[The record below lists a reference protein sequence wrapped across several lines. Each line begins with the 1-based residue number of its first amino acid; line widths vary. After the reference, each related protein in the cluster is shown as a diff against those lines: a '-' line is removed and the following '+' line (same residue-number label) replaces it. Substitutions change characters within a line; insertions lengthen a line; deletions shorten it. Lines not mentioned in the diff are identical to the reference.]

1 MTNQIQAYLQ
11 EVMQIYQKGNATEH
25 TYRPALK
32 KLLESFDNNILAVN
46 EPKRIAC
53 GAPDFWIGQGALEIG
68 HLEAKDIGISLK
80 GLEKKDQM
88 KRYFN
93 ALGNLILTDHLE
105 FRWYVDGELRL
116 AASIATF
123 DKQKKIKPDAD
134 GIVQVDQLLR
144 QFLLTKVVQVTTP
157 KALAKR
163 MAALAQLIRD
173 AINTAL
179 NDSDRGG
186 MLRQQLESF
195 RAVLIRDL
203 TGEQFADMYAQ
214 TICYGLFA
222 ARCNTDQVSS
232 FSRETAGFRLPKTNP
247 FLRGIFNQIAGSELD
262 DRIVWAV
269 DTLVTILQ
277 QTDMSA
283 ILSDFGKR
291 DRREDPVVH
300 FYETFLAEYDPKM
313 RESRGVYYTPEPVVG
328 YIVRSVDYIL
338 KEKFA
343 IKKGLADSTKIPYPP
358 QSPLAKGG
366 GTDSS
371 SSPLKKGSLDSSSP
385 PSQGG
390 VRGGSEP
397 MHKVLILDPA
407 VGTGTFMHRV
417 IEHIY
422 EGFKNQRGM
431 WSGYVSQHLLPRLFG
446 FELLMAPYT
455 VAHMKLGLLLK
466 ETGYDFKIPQGKK
479 EEDFRLRIYL
489 TNTLQESFQIEDQT
503 VSFGSRIKE
512 EAEEAKDIK
521 QDHPV
526 MVIIG
531 NPPYSGHSAN
541 TGDWIKGLLNG
552 KDIISN
558 TKTDS
563 YFEVD
568 GKPLGEKNPK
578 WLNDDYVKF
587 IRFSQWRI
595 DQTGYGVL
603 AFVTNHGYLDNP
615 TFRGMRQSLLKTFDE
630 IYILDL
636 HGNSKKKETCPDED
650 RSVDQNVFDIQQG
663 VAIGIFVK
671 YQNSEQKSTT
681 VYHADLWG
689 KREVFE
695 NKQLVGGKYHWL
707 DESDISS
714 MITDANKIYPDEPFY
729 LFKRQDIDIRKEY
742 DQFKKITDIIPTNCV
757 GIVTA
762 RDSLTIKWSQ
772 EEIWNVVNDFANL
785 DPEEARVKY
794 ELGKDT
800 RDWKVSLAQQDIKQP
815 SINKANVLPILY
827 RPFDVR
833 YTYYTGRSR
842 GFHCMPRG
850 DVMRHIVDG
859 NNLNLIATRQVTSLN
874 FSHINVSDTLI
885 ELKLGSHDR
894 STQILPLYICPET
907 QAERDMGMT
916 RYPNLAPEFINEL
929 SQKLGLEFFPD
940 GKGDQIKTFA
950 PEDIFN
956 YIYAVFHSPEYRTKY
971 AEFLK
976 IDFPRVPLT
985 SNKQLFW
992 ELAAKGDKLV
1002 QLHLMKET
1010 GTEISSYPIDGS
1022 NLVEQVKYNETQQ
1035 QIWINDQQYF
1045 ANIPNHIW
1053 NFYIGGYQV
1062 CQKWLKDR
1070 KGRELNFDDL
1080 VHYQNI
1086 ISILGE
1092 TIEIMSDID
1101 QIITK
1106 HGGFP
1111 FS

>member
-11 EVMQIYQKGNATEH
+11 EVTQIYQKGNATEH

-53 GAPDFWIGQGALEIG
+53 GAPDFWIGQGALEVG

-269 DTLVTILQ
+269 DTLATILQ

-422 EGFKNQRGM
+422 EGFKNQKGM

-446 FELLMAPYT
+446 
-455 VAHMKLGLLLK
+455 
-466 ETGYDFKIPQGKK
+466 
-479 EEDFRLRIYL
+479 
-489 TNTLQESFQIEDQT
+489 
-503 VSFGSRIKE
+503 
-512 EAEEAKDIK
+512 
-521 QDHPV
+521 
-526 MVIIG
+526 
-531 NPPYSGHSAN
+531 
-541 TGDWIKGLLNG
+541 
-552 KDIISN
+552 
-558 TKTDS
+558 
-563 YFEVD
+563 
-568 GKPLGEKNPK
+568 
-578 WLNDDYVKF
+578 
-587 IRFSQWRI
+587 
-595 DQTGYGVL
+595 
-603 AFVTNHGYLDNP
+603 
-615 TFRGMRQSLLKTFDE
+615 
-630 IYILDL
+630 
-636 HGNSKKKETCPDED
+636 
-650 RSVDQNVFDIQQG
+650 
-663 VAIGIFVK
+663 
-671 YQNSEQKSTT
+671 
-681 VYHADLWG
+681 
-689 KREVFE
+689 
-695 NKQLVGGKYHWL
+695 
-707 DESDISS
+707 
-714 MITDANKIYPDEPFY
+714 
-729 LFKRQDIDIRKEY
+729 
-742 DQFKKITDIIPTNCV
+742 
-757 GIVTA
+757 
-762 RDSLTIKWSQ
+762 
-772 EEIWNVVNDFANL
+772 
-785 DPEEARVKY
+785 
-794 ELGKDT
+794 
-800 RDWKVSLAQQDIKQP
+800 
-815 SINKANVLPILY
+815 
-827 RPFDVR
+827 
-833 YTYYTGRSR
+833 
-842 GFHCMPRG
+842 
-850 DVMRHIVDG
+850 
-859 NNLNLIATRQVTSLN
+859 
-874 FSHINVSDTLI
+874 
-885 ELKLGSHDR
+885 
-894 STQILPLYICPET
+894 
-907 QAERDMGMT
+907 
-916 RYPNLAPEFINEL
+916 
-929 SQKLGLEFFPD
+929 
-940 GKGDQIKTFA
+940 
-950 PEDIFN
+950 
-956 YIYAVFHSPEYRTKY
+956 
-971 AEFLK
+971 
-976 IDFPRVPLT
+976 
-985 SNKQLFW
+985 
-992 ELAAKGDKLV
+992 
-1002 QLHLMKET
+1002 
-1010 GTEISSYPIDGS
+1010 
-1022 NLVEQVKYNETQQ
+1022 
-1035 QIWINDQQYF
+1035 
-1045 ANIPNHIW
+1045 
-1053 NFYIGGYQV
+1053 
-1062 CQKWLKDR
+1062 
-1070 KGRELNFDDL
+1070 
-1080 VHYQNI
+1080 
-1086 ISILGE
+1086 
-1092 TIEIMSDID
+1092 
-1101 QIITK
+1101 
-1106 HGGFP
+1106 
-1111 FS
+1111 

>member
-1 MTNQIQAYLQ
+1 MTSQIQVYLQ
-11 EVMQIYQKGNATEH
+11 DVTQIYQKGNATEH

-32 KLLESFDNNILAVN
+32 KLLESFGNDILAVN

-68 HLEAKDIGISLK
+68 HLEAKDIGIALK

-105 FRWYVDGELRL
+105 FRWYVGGELRL

-123 DKQKKIKPDAD
+123 DKQKKIKADAD

-163 MAALAQLIRD
+163 MAALAQLIRE

-262 DRIVWAV
+262 DRITWAV
-269 DTLVTILQ
+269 DTLASILQ

-338 KEKFA
+338 KEKFG
-343 IKKGLADSTKIPYPP
+343 IKKGLADSTKIPSPHPP
-358 QSPLAKGG
+358 APSPKAGEGEQEKESL
-366 GTDSS
+366 
-371 SSPLKKGSLDSSSP
+371 SPSP
-385 PSQGG
+385 PLGEG
-390 VRGGSEP
+390 FRVRAD

-422 EGFKNQRGM
+422 EGFKNQKGM

-455 VAHMKLGLLLK
+455 VAHMKLGLQLQ
-466 ETGYDFKIPQGKK
+466 ETGYDFSSD
-479 EEDFRLRIYL
+479 ERLRIYL
-489 TNTLQESFQIEDQT
+489 TNTLQEGFQIPAADG
-503 VSFGSRIKE
+503 FMNRIRD
-512 EAEEAKDIK
+512 EAEAAKGVK
-521 QDHPV
+521 QDTPV
-526 MVIIG
+526 MVILG
-531 NPPYSGHSAN
+531 NPPYSYESMN
-541 TGDWIKGLLNG
+541 TDPWIVNLV
-552 KDIISN
+552 KD
-558 TKTDS
+558 
-563 YFEVD
+563 YYHVD
-568 GKPLGEKNPK
+568 GKPLGERNPK
-578 WLNDDYVKF
+578 GLLDDYVKF
-587 IRFSQWRI
+587 IRFAQHRVSE
-595 DQTGYGVL
+595 TGYGVVAL
-603 AFVTNHGYLDNP
+603 ITNHGYLDNP
-615 TFRGMRQSLLKTFDE
+615 TFRGMRQNLMQTFDE
-630 IYILDL
+630 IYVLDL
-636 HGNSKKKETCPDED
+636 HGNSKKKEVCPDG
-650 RSVDQNVFDIQQG
+650 SPDQNVFDIQQG
-663 VAIGIFVK
+663 VAIAFFIK
-671 YQNSEQKSTT
+671 YQDSQQDLAK

-689 KREVFE
+689 VREVKE
-695 NKQLVGGKYHWL
+695 NKELVGGKYHWL
-707 DESDISS
+707 DENDINSTEWKV
-714 MITDANKIYPDEPFY
+714 INPKDEYY
-729 LFKRQDIDIRKEY
+729 LFKPFNAVDFPEYAEGTWKID
-742 DQFKKITDIIPTNCV
+742 KIFPSNSN
-757 GIVTA
+757 GIETG
-762 RDSLTIKWSQ
+762 RDEHLISLTR
-772 EEIWNVVNDFANL
+772 EEIQRVMTDLVNSDLSDKDIYEKYGIQDTTGWHFVKRRKLLIQEGLKQDVICKIYRKPFDFGFTYYHEFLRRQQFEVLGNLLKPNIALLSMRQVALESSSYNHFGVTNIIADNRSFLSNKGKANL
-785 DPEEARVKY
+785 
-794 ELGKDT
+794 
-800 RDWKVSLAQQDIKQP
+800 
-815 SINKANVLPILY
+815 
-827 RPFDVR
+827 F
-833 YTYYTGRSR
+833 
-842 GFHCMPRG
+842 
-850 DVMRHIVDG
+850 
-859 NNLNLIATRQVTSLN
+859 
-874 FSHINVSDTLI
+874 
-885 ELKLGSHDR
+885 
-894 STQILPLYICPET
+894 PLYIYPTNTLLQEK
-907 QAERDMGMT
+907 EFNT
-916 RYPNLAPEFINEL
+916 RRPNLAPEFINEL
-929 SQKLGLEFFPD
+929 SQKLDLEFFPD

-950 PEDIFN
+950 PQDIFN
-956 YIYAVFHSPEYRTKY
+956 YIYATFHSPTYRQRY

-992 ELAAKGDKLV
+992 ELATKGDRLV

-1010 GTEISSYPIDGS
+1010 GTEISNYPIDGS

-1035 QIWINDQQYF
+1035 LDFGQD
-1045 ANIPNHIW
+1045 
-1053 NFYIGGYQV
+1053 
-1062 CQKWLKDR
+1062 
-1070 KGRELNFDDL
+1070 
-1080 VHYQNI
+1080 
-1086 ISILGE
+1086 
-1092 TIEIMSDID
+1092 
-1101 QIITK
+1101 
-1106 HGGFP
+1106 
-1111 FS
+1111 

>member
-11 EVMQIYQKGNATEH
+11 DVTQIYQKGNATEH

-32 KLLESFDNNILAVN
+32 KLLESFGNDILAVN

-53 GAPDFWIGQGALEIG
+53 GAPDFWIGQGALEVG

-80 GLEKKDQM
+80 SLEKKNQM
-88 KRYFN
+88 QRYFN

-105 FRWYVDGELRL
+105 FRWYVGGELRL
-116 AASIATF
+116 SAAIATF
-123 DKQKKIKPDAD
+123 DKQKKIKPNPD
-134 GIVQVDQLLR
+134 GMAQVDQLLR

-157 KALAKR
+157 RALAKR

-262 DRIVWAV
+262 DRITWAV
-269 DTLVTILQ
+269 DTLATILQ

-338 KEKFA
+338 KEKFG
-343 IKKGLADSTKIPYPP
+343 IKKGLADSTKISYPP

-366 GTDSS
+366 GL
-371 SSPLKKGSLDSSSP
+371 SSPPFEGGSLDSSSP

-390 VRGGSEP
+390 GRGGSEL

-422 EGFKNQRGM
+422 EGFKNQKGM

-455 VAHMKLGLLLK
+455 VAHMKLGLQLQEL
-466 ETGYDFKIPQGKK
+466 GYDFSS
-479 EEDFRLRIYL
+479 EERLRIYL
-489 TNTLQESFQIEDQT
+489 TNTLQESFQIADQT
-503 VSFGSRIKE
+503 VNFGSRIKE
-512 EAEEAKDIK
+512 EAEAAKEVK
-521 QDHPV
+521 QEHPV

-531 NPPYSGHSAN
+531 NPPYSGHSVN

-636 HGNSKKKETCPDED
+636 HGNSKKKETCPDD
-650 RSVDQNVFDIQQG
+650 SVDQNVFDIQQG

-671 YQNSEQKSTT
+671 YQNSQQESAT

-689 KREVFE
+689 KREIFE

-714 MITDANKIYPDEPFY
+714 LISEENKIYPDAPFY
-729 LFKRQDIDIRKEY
+729 LFKHQDIE
-742 DQFKKITDIIPTNCV
+742 
-757 GIVTA
+757 
-762 RDSLTIKWSQ
+762 
-772 EEIWNVVNDFANL
+772 
-785 DPEEARVKY
+785 
-794 ELGKDT
+794 
-800 RDWKVSLAQQDIKQP
+800 
-815 SINKANVLPILY
+815 PI
-827 RPFDVR
+827 
-833 YTYYTGRSR
+833 
-842 GFHCMPRG
+842 
-850 DVMRHIVDG
+850 
-859 NNLNLIATRQVTSLN
+859 
-874 FSHINVSDTLI
+874 
-885 ELKLGSHDR
+885 
-894 STQILPLYICPET
+894 
-907 QAERDMGMT
+907 
-916 RYPNLAPEFINEL
+916 
-929 SQKLGLEFFPD
+929 
-940 GKGDQIKTFA
+940 
-950 PEDIFN
+950 
-956 YIYAVFHSPEYRTKY
+956 
-971 AEFLK
+971 
-976 IDFPRVPLT
+976 
-985 SNKQLFW
+985 
-992 ELAAKGDKLV
+992 
-1002 QLHLMKET
+1002 
-1010 GTEISSYPIDGS
+1010 
-1022 NLVEQVKYNETQQ
+1022 
-1035 QIWINDQQYF
+1035 
-1045 ANIPNHIW
+1045 
-1053 NFYIGGYQV
+1053 
-1062 CQKWLKDR
+1062 
-1070 KGRELNFDDL
+1070 
-1080 VHYQNI
+1080 
-1086 ISILGE
+1086 
-1092 TIEIMSDID
+1092 
-1101 QIITK
+1101 
-1106 HGGFP
+1106 
-1111 FS
+1111 

>member
-222 ARCNTDQVSS
+222 ARCNTDQVST

-269 DTLVTILQ
+269 DTLATILQ

-390 VRGGSEP
+390 VRGGFDITEI
-397 MHKVLILDPA
+397 ILDRLVTLNAQRAEEERNGHIRWLRPEYQAPNEVRTQTIIEGVGESEEVAIAPA
-407 VGTGTFMHRV
+407 EVKTFPKQPKDQLAAIRDLLRTSNNPWT
-417 IEHIY
+417 IAQIAAQ
-422 EGFKNQRGM
+422 FKNGGRYKNAI
-431 WSGYVSQHLLPRLFG
+431 SENLERLEWFG
-446 FELLMAPYT
+446 IL
-455 VAHMKLGLLLK
+455 HCH
-466 ETGYDFKIPQGKK
+466 
-479 EEDFRLRIYL
+479 
-489 TNTLQESFQIEDQT
+489 QE
-503 VSFGSRIKE
+503 
-512 EAEEAKDIK
+512 A
-521 QDHPV
+521 
-526 MVIIG
+526 
-531 NPPYSGHSAN
+531 
-541 TGDWIKGLLNG
+541 
-552 KDIISN
+552 
-558 TKTDS
+558 
-563 YFEVD
+563 
-568 GKPLGEKNPK
+568 
-578 WLNDDYVKF
+578 
-587 IRFSQWRI
+587 
-595 DQTGYGVL
+595 
-603 AFVTNHGYLDNP
+603 
-615 TFRGMRQSLLKTFDE
+615 
-630 IYILDL
+630 
-636 HGNSKKKETCPDED
+636 
-650 RSVDQNVFDIQQG
+650 
-663 VAIGIFVK
+663 
-671 YQNSEQKSTT
+671 
-681 VYHADLWG
+681 
-689 KREVFE
+689 
-695 NKQLVGGKYHWL
+695 
-707 DESDISS
+707 
-714 MITDANKIYPDEPFY
+714 
-729 LFKRQDIDIRKEY
+729 
-742 DQFKKITDIIPTNCV
+742 
-757 GIVTA
+757 
-762 RDSLTIKWSQ
+762 
-772 EEIWNVVNDFANL
+772 
-785 DPEEARVKY
+785 
-794 ELGKDT
+794 
-800 RDWKVSLAQQDIKQP
+800 
-815 SINKANVLPILY
+815 
-827 RPFDVR
+827 
-833 YTYYTGRSR
+833 
-842 GFHCMPRG
+842 
-850 DVMRHIVDG
+850 
-859 NNLNLIATRQVTSLN
+859 
-874 FSHINVSDTLI
+874 
-885 ELKLGSHDR
+885 
-894 STQILPLYICPET
+894 
-907 QAERDMGMT
+907 
-916 RYPNLAPEFINEL
+916 
-929 SQKLGLEFFPD
+929 
-940 GKGDQIKTFA
+940 QIKYWQH
-950 PEDIFN
+950 I
-956 YIYAVFHSPEYRTKY
+956 
-971 AEFLK
+971 
-976 IDFPRVPLT
+976 
-985 SNKQLFW
+985 
-992 ELAAKGDKLV
+992 
-1002 QLHLMKET
+1002 
-1010 GTEISSYPIDGS
+1010 
-1022 NLVEQVKYNETQQ
+1022 ETQQ
-1035 QIWINDQQYF
+1035 
-1045 ANIPNHIW
+1045 A
-1053 NFYIGGYQV
+1053 
-1062 CQKWLKDR
+1062 
-1070 KGRELNFDDL
+1070 
-1080 VHYQNI
+1080 
-1086 ISILGE
+1086 S
-1092 TIEIMSDID
+1092 
-1101 QIITK
+1101 
-1106 HGGFP
+1106 
-1111 FS
+1111 